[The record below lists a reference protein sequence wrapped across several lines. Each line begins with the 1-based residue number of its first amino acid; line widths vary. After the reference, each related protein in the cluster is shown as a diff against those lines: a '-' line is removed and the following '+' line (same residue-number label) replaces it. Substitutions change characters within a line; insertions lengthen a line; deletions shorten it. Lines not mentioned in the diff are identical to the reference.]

1 MSTGLRRGTHGSR
14 DRKRIFA
21 AVIFGQHMQA
31 MLVTFAGLA
40 ALIVGSHI
48 ATIAVRWPQ
57 GRSAAAGRSACDG
70 CGRTLRAWEL
80 VPLLSWLMLRGRCRR
95 CAARIDSRHPAIELA
110 ALMVA
115 MTMLAVLPV
124 NAAVAGTLFGWT
136 LLLLAVLDLDRYWL
150 PDRLTLPL
158 LAAGLATALAG
169 IGPDLAARMI
179 GAVLGWGVLAAIGG
193 GYRRLRGR
201 RGIGGGDPKLFAAI
215 GAWVGWAM
223 LPTVLL
229 IASGG
234 GLLLVAAL
242 AVCGRRITATTRIP
256 FGPLLG
262 AAGVAGWLIVA
273 R

>member
-1 MSTGLRRGTHGSR
+1 
-14 DRKRIFA
+14 
-21 AVIFGQHMQA
+21 MQT
-31 MLVTFAGLA
+31 MLVAFFGLA
-40 ALIVGSHI
+40 GLIVGSHI

-80 VPLLSWLMLRGRCRR
+80 VPLLSWLMLRGCCRR
-95 CAARIDSRHPAIELA
+95 CGGRIDARHPMIELA
-110 ALMVA
+110 AMIVAVA
-115 MTMLAVLPV
+115 MAALLPLD
-124 NAAVAGTLFGWT
+124 AAVAGTLFGWT

-158 LAAGLATALAG
+158 LAAGLGVAAAG
-169 IGPDLAARMI
+169 IGPGLKARAI
-179 GAVLGWGVLAAIGG
+179 GAGLGWGALAAIGW
-193 GYRRLRGR
+193 GYRRQRGHS
-201 RGIGGGDPKLFAAI
+201 GIGGGDPKLFAAM
-215 GAWVGWAM
+215 GAWIGWAM

-242 AVCGRRITATTRIP
+242 AVSGRRITQTTRIP
-256 FGPLLG
+256 FGPLL
-262 AAGVAGWLIVA
+262 AVAGLAGWVVVA